1 VIGFKLPNDRIVY
14 DKVSRKDK
22 DRLTEYGKI
31 PLWYL
36 PPILNVN

>member
-22 DRLTEYGKI
+22 SRLTEYGI
-31 PLWYL
+31 YHM
-36 PPILNVN
+36 ILTPYSL